1 MHDPYE
7 ALRYSDFR
15 RLLASKICF
24 TLLIQIEM
32 VVVGWQLYQITHDP
46 LSLGLMGLAEV
57 IPALTVS
64 LYAGWIADKYNR
76 RHIVRLCYALIVL
89 SVLGLVYFT
98 KNQNDFVTNYGVLP
112 IYIALAIQGF
122 ARGFASPAS
131 FSLLS
136 QVVPKEAYVNSAS
149 WNSISWEVST
159 IAGPIIG
166 GFLYRFGADT
176 AYLLA
181 AFLGIL
187 AIVGVSL
194 VPNQVIV
201 KTSNAGE
208 PILKSIKEGVSFV
221 FGHKIML
228 GAITL
233 DLFAVLFGGSVALLP
248 IFADDIL
255 KINVEGLGLLRAAPS
270 IGAGLTAI
278 ALAYLPPMRSA
289 GRNLLVAV
297 AVFGLAT
304 IGFALS
310 QNLYLSLFFLF
321 IIGASDNVS
330 VVIRTTIMQ
339 LYTPDEMRGRVSSVN
354 SMFIASSNEIGSFES
369 GFAARYLGTVASV
382 VFGGCMTLGVVVFSY
397 VKMTAL
403 RNLTFRK

>member
-64 LYAGWIADKYNR
+64 LYAGWIADQYNR
-76 RHIVRLCYALIVL
+76 RHIVRLCYATIVL

-98 KNQNDFVTNYGVLP
+98 QNQTVFVTNYGVLP
-112 IYIALAIQGF
+112 IYIALAIQGL

-149 WNSISWEVST
+149 WNSISWEIST
-159 IAGPIIG
+159 IIGPIIG

-181 AFLGIL
+181 AFLGVL
-187 AIVGVSL
+187 GIVGVSL
-194 VPNQVIV
+194 VPNQVVI
-201 KTSNAGE
+201 KTAKTGE
-208 PILKSIKEGVSFV
+208 PIFTSIKEGVNFV

-289 GRNLLVAV
+289 GRNLLMAV

-382 VFGGCMTLGVVVFSY
+382 VFGGCMTLGIVVFSTL
-397 VKMTAL
+397 KMTAL